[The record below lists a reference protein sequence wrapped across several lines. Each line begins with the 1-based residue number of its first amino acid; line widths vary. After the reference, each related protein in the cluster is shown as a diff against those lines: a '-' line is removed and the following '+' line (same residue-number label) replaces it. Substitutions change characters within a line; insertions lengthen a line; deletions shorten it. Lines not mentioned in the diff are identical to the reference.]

1 MYRILTIIFF
11 LSPFAAFAQAS
22 STVDPKITSE
32 QAPPQT
38 DAALRDRIK
47 QFYQAHVDGKFRLAN
62 KVVAEDS
69 QDFFFAIQKP
79 RYLSFEII
87 RINYSPDFTH
97 ADAVVACRS
106 EFVVEGHKFDSK
118 IPVTSHWK
126 LIDGEWFW
134 YMEPTTE
141 IKTPFGVM
149 RAGPNKDGS
158 EPPTV
163 IPDARAAAQAILSAV
178 QADTTDVRLSG
189 YESSSAEVHIK
200 NGMLGPVQ
208 LSVDIDGGFPGL
220 SATLDKTQVKAGD
233 TATLKFVC
241 EPKDRSA
248 KPTLTARVTVQPT
261 NQVLAIKLTFAVPPE
276 VEKLIPKSPQA
287 AGRGLH

>member
-1 MYRILTIIFF
+1 MYRILIILCLFASFF
-11 LSPFAAFAQAS
+11 AFSQTSSP
-22 STVDPKITSE
+22 VDPKITSE

-38 DAALRDRIK
+38 DAALRERIK

-69 QDFFFAIQKP
+69 QDFFFAVSKP
-79 RYLSFEII
+79 RYLSFEIV
-87 RINYSPDFTH
+87 RINYSPDFTR
-97 ADAVVACRS
+97 ADAVVACRH

-118 IPVTSHWK
+118 VPVTSHWK
-126 LIDGEWFW
+126 LINGEWFW
-134 YMEPTTE
+134 YVEPVSE

-178 QADTTDVRLSG
+178 QPDKTEVQLSA
-189 YESSSAEVHIK
+189 YEPSSAEVHIK

-208 LSVDIDGGFPGL
+208 LNVNIDAALPGL

-233 TATLKFVC
+233 TATLKFAY
-241 EPKDRSA
+241 EPKDRSGKA
-248 KPTLTARVTVQPT
+248 PLTARVSVQPT
-261 NQVLAIKLTFAVPPE
+261 DQVFVIKLTFAPPPATQKPAPNS
-276 VEKLIPKSPQA
+276 VLPNP
-287 AGRGLH
+287 